1 MGRQSG
7 LSGEPCV
14 YCHGARLSTRSGDH
28 VFARQFFAEER
39 RGNLPKVPARVECN
53 AEKSQLEHYLT
64 AVLPNVGC
72 HQHAQVART
81 MAASRLAANERLR
94 RELEE
99 GRQVS
104 MIRTAPGV
112 ASAYTTVP
120 FDGDRL
126 LSFFRFAAKGL
137 LWHHWGITLAETH
150 DVFAGCVTI
159 GSEAQLKPFFE
170 SKLKAQVR
178 EDLGTGAFRYEGAQH
193 VDDPQFS
200 LWKFTIHE
208 GVTLTAP
215 GGQAGHVLQTIVAIS
230 GRRELVRQ
238 LTRQLRR

>member
-1 MGRQSG
+1 MGRQFG

-14 YCHGARLSTRSGDH
+14 YCHGARFSTRSGDH

-39 RGNLPKVPARVECN
+39 RANLPKVPACLECN
-53 AEKSQLEHYLT
+53 GEKSQLEHYLT

-72 HQHAQVART
+72 HQDAKAARS

-99 GRQVS
+99 GRQIS
-104 MIRTAPGV
+104 MIRVAPGV
-112 ASAYTTVP
+112 ASPSTTVP

-137 LWHHWGITLAETH
+137 LWHHWGITLAEAH
-150 DVFAGCVTI
+150 DVFAGCVI
-159 GSEAQLKPFFE
+159 VGSEAQFTQYFAAK
-170 SKLKAQVR
+170 SRAQVR
-178 EDLGTGAFRYEGAQH
+178 EDLGSGTFRYEGTQH

-200 LWKFTIHE
+200 IWKFMIHE
-208 GVTLTAP
+208 RITMTAP
-215 GGQAGHVLQTIVAIS
+215 GGEADHPLQTIVAIS
-230 GRRELVRQ
+230 GKRDLVQ
-238 LTRQLRR
+238 QVTRQLRR